1 MGNVMSKKKAD
12 PLKVVNSGL
21 SGGLTLEES
30 KKLVLNMKKVR
41 NSENKS

>member
-1 MGNVMSKKKAD
+1 MSEKKPCN

-30 KKLVLNMKKVR
+30 KKLVYKMKRER